1 MKLYGTNAAT
11 LTWFSCYLSNRQQQC
26 VVEYYTSKP
35 QKVTCGVPQGS
46 ILGPLLFL
54 LYINDLPACLYHSK
68 SNMFAEDTIMSAAS
82 KSTAELQEMV
92 NKDLDNVK
100 SLLLANKLTLNVNN
114 AEYMLIGTNFNFNLF
129 GNKQV
134 RRLYTRYQIPCNVN
148 YVDHTL
154 KWNKH
159 IGHLCKEV
167 CRSISGL
174 KQVHSFVSRE
184 VLIVIYNALIQP
196 HFDYCDIV
204 WGNVNKGLSS
214 K

>member
-134 RRLYTRYQIPCNVN
+134 RRVYTRYQIPCNV
-148 YVDHTL
+148 
-154 KWNKH
+154 
-159 IGHLCKEV
+159 
-167 CRSISGL
+167 CRPHSKVEQTHWPSMQGSLPFYQWSKTGALFCIS
-174 KQVHSFVSRE
+174 
-184 VLIVIYNALIQP
+184 
-196 HFDYCDIV
+196 
-204 WGNVNKGLSS
+204 
-214 K
+214 